1 MPNTLDFR
9 ALAQELLQH
18 ARVAQNV
25 LIGEGLWDDDDQ
37 DEGLFDRAEK
47 ALATPP
53 PEAPTDEERLALQ
66 GKLWGKY
73 KTIPYQ
79 GEEFMYG
86 DAFESA
92 LSDYRAALA
101 RWGRPA
107 TPPPEPPVDGEV
119 PELAALIRQCALAW
133 EPDARLLGNMTAA
146 QLARAAELLERT
158 ATPPP
163 EAPTAGEVVEL
174 VRWLRTISKHY
185 RIDRAATLLE
195 QLSAPAPVGVPMVLT
210 KPQLEKLN
218 EVLHSHQ
225 DEGPPYPEGWASPEL
240 EDLRQIIDRWSTA
253 PAPAVV
259 PVGDAT
265 TPPRPQPTG
274 GRQIGPF
281 F

>member
-9 ALAQELLQH
+9 ALAQELIKIVEEHCNPDEYALCDVVDTLNR
-18 ARVAQNV
+18 AR
-25 LIGEGLWDDDDQ
+25 I
-37 DEGLFDRAEK
+37 

-53 PEAPTDEERLALQ
+53 PEPT
-66 GKLWGKY
+66 
-73 KTIPYQ
+73 
-79 GEEFMYG
+79 
-86 DAFESA
+86 
-92 LSDYRAALA
+92 
-101 RWGRPA
+101 
-107 TPPPEPPVDGEV
+107 VDGEV
-119 PELAALIRQCALAW
+119 AELAALIRQCALAW

-163 EAPTAGEVVEL
+163 
-174 VRWLRTISKHY
+174 
-185 RIDRAATLLE
+185 
-195 QLSAPAPVGVPMVLT
+195 VGGPMVLT